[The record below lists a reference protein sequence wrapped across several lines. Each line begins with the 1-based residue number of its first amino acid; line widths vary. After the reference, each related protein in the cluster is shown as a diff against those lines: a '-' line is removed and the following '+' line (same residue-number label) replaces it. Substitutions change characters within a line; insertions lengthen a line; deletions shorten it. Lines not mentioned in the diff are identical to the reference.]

1 MTRNKILGYA
11 IGPIGAAITG
21 FITLPVITWFYSVED
36 IGRISMLQV
45 VVSFSVLLFCLGL
58 DQAYVREYHEHKVKP
73 KLFKTVLLPGLIL
86 SILVFGNIFIV
97 DSQMLSK
104 WLYEIPSTYLTVI
117 SIACF
122 LLSLISR
129 FLSLILRMEER
140 ALAYSM
146 SQLLPRILFLI
157 FIIATVGLGFIKD
170 AYNLITAHTLSIMA
184 IFLVF
189 AWNTRKE
196 WLSALRYKIDLK
208 ELNKLLVFGLPL
220 VVGGLAAWG
229 LNVMDKL
236 FLRSMSTFAELGV
249 YSVAASIAGVAA
261 IFAGI
266 FNTIWAP
273 MVYKWVNDGVDLAK
287 IDEISEHLL
296 AAIYFVAV
304 LSGLFSWVLPYF
316 LPHEYAAIQ
325 YLVTACLLGP
335 LFYTLSETT
344 AVGITIARKTKLS
357 MLASIGAMLVN
368 IVGNYLLVPKMEAI
382 GAAIST
388 AFSFWVFYILRTEL
402 SRLVWRNMPST
413 KAYFIVTLLLVIT
426 IVHSVFLKNSGFTI
440 IVWFILLLLG
450 LAFFRSTVDL
460 VYTKT
465 ISIYKQIDKKNL

>member
-1 MTRNKILGYA
+1 MTRNKILRYA
-11 IGPIGAAITG
+11 IGPIGAAMMG
-21 FITLPVITWFYSVED
+21 FITLPIITWFYSVED

-58 DQAYVREYHEHKVKP
+58 DQAYIREYHEHKLKP
-73 KLFKTVLLPGLIL
+73 KLFKTVLLPGFIL
-86 SILVFGNIFIV
+86 SMLIFSTIFII
-97 DSQMLSK
+97 DSQLISR
-104 WLYEIPSTYLTVI
+104 WLYDIPSSYLTII
-117 SIACF
+117 SVVCF

-146 SQLLPRILFLI
+146 SQLLPKILFLI
-157 FIIATVGLGFIKD
+157 FILSTVWLGLTKD
-170 AYNLITAHTLSIMA
+170 AYNLITAHTLSITA

-189 AWNTRKE
+189 AWNTRTE
-196 WLSALRYKIDLK
+196 WLSAFRHKIELE

-220 VVGGLAAWG
+220 VVGGLATWG
-229 LNVMDKL
+229 LRVVDKL
-236 FLRSMSTFAELGV
+236 FLRGMSTFSELGI
-249 YSVAASIAGVAA
+249 YSVAASIAGAAA
-261 IFAGI
+261 IFSGI

-273 MVYKWVNDGVDLAK
+273 MVYKWVNEGVDLAK
-287 IDEISEHLL
+287 VDQISEHLL
-296 AAIYFVAV
+296 AAIYFVTV
-304 LSGLFSWVLPYF
+304 LSGLFSWILPYF
-316 LPHEYAAIQ
+316 LPPGYAAIQ

-357 MLASIGAMLVN
+357 MLASIGAMIVN
-368 IVGNYLLVPKMEAI
+368 VMGNYILIPRIGAI

-413 KAYFIVTLLLVIT
+413 KTYVIVTLLLVIT
-426 IVHSVFLKNSGFTI
+426 IIHSVFLKNSSFTI
-440 IVWFILLLLG
+440 IVWFIMLLVG
-450 LAFFRSTVDL
+450 FVFFSSTVDL
-460 VYTKT
+460 VYKKT
-465 ISIYKQIDKKNL
+465 INIYK

>member
-11 IGPIGAAITG
+11 IGPIGAAMMG

-45 VVSFSVLLFCLGL
+45 VISFSILIFCLGL

-73 KLFKTVLLPGLIL
+73 KLFKTVLIPG
-86 SILVFGNIFIV
+86 VIFISAIFGAIFIF
-97 DSQMLSK
+97 DSHLISK
-104 WLYEIPSTYLTVI
+104 WLYDIPSTYLTII
-117 SIACF
+117 SIICF

-146 SQLLPRILFLI
+146 SQLLPRILFLL
-157 FIIATVGLGFIKD
+157 FIVSTVWLGLTKD
-170 AYNLITAHTLSIMA
+170 AYNLITAHTLSILA
-184 IFLVF
+184 VFVVF

-196 WLSALRYKIDLK
+196 WLSSLKYKIDLQ
-208 ELNKLLVFGLPL
+208 ELKQLLIFGLPL
-220 VVGGLAAWG
+220 VIGGLASWG
-229 LNVMDKL
+229 LNVMDKI
-236 FLRSMSTFAELGV
+236 FLRSMSTFLELGV
-249 YSVAASIAGVAA
+249 YSVAVSIAGVAA

-273 MVYKWVNDGVDLAK
+273 MVYKWVNEGVDLAK

-304 LSGLFSWVLPYF
+304 LSGCFSWILPYF
-316 LPHEYAAIQ
+316 LPKEYAAIQ
-325 YLVTACLLGP
+325 YLITACLLGP

-344 AVGITIARKTKLS
+344 AVGIAITRRSNLS
-357 MLASIGAMLVN
+357 MIASIGAMLVN
-368 IVGNYLLVPKMEAI
+368 LIGNYVLIPKMGAV

-388 AFSFWVFYILRTEL
+388 AISFWVFYILRTEF
-402 SRLVWRNMPST
+402 SRHIWRKTSNS
-413 KAYFIVTLLLVIT
+413 KSYFIITLLLVVT
-426 IVHSVFLKNSGFTI
+426 IFHTAVYQESKIFIIMWIVLFALGFL
-440 IVWFILLLLG
+440 
-450 LAFFRSTVDL
+450 FFKTTVL
-460 VYTKT
+460 VTYRHAINLNTK
-465 ISIYKQIDKKNL
+465 K

>member
-1 MTRNKILGYA
+1 MTRNKVLGYA
-11 IGPIGAAITG
+11 IGPIGAALMG

-36 IGRISMLQV
+36 VGRISMLQV
-45 VVSFSVLLFCLGL
+45 VASFSILLFCLGL
-58 DQAYVREYHEHKVKP
+58 DQAYVREYHENKIKP
-73 KLFKTVLLPGLIL
+73 KLFKTALLPGLIL
-86 SILVFGNIFIV
+86 SALVFGIIFLV
-97 DSQMLSK
+97 DSQLIST
-104 WLYEIPSTYLTVI
+104 WLYDIPSTYLTII

-122 LLSLISR
+122 LLSLVSR

-146 SQLLPRILFLI
+146 SQLLPKILFLV
-157 FIIATVGLGFIKD
+157 FILSTVWLGLTKD
-170 AYNLITAHTLSIMA
+170 AYNLITAHTLSITA
-184 IFLVF
+184 IFVVF

-196 WLSALRYKIDLK
+196 WLSALKYKIDLK

-229 LNVMDKL
+229 LRVVDKL
-236 FLRSMSTFAELGV
+236 FLRGMSTFSELGV

-273 MVYKWVNDGVDLAK
+273 MVYKWVNEGVDLAK
-287 IDEISEHLL
+287 IDQISEYLL

-316 LPHEYAAIQ
+316 LPPEYATIQ
-325 YLVTACLLGP
+325 YLITACLLGP

-344 AVGITIARKTKLS
+344 AIGITIARKTRLS
-357 MLASIGAMLVN
+357 MVASIGAMLVN
-368 IVGNYLLVPKMEAI
+368 ALGNYLLVPKMGAV
-382 GAAIST
+382 GAAVST

-402 SRLVWRNMPST
+402 SRLVWRNMPSS
-413 KAYFIVTLLLVIT
+413 KAYFIITLLLAAT
-426 IVHSVFLKNSGFTI
+426 IAHASLLKSSSIATI
-440 IVWFILLLLG
+440 IWLILLFLGFIL
-450 LAFFRSTVDL
+450 FRKIINLTYRKVLSL
-460 VYTKT
+460 
-465 ISIYKQIDKKNL
+465 YK

>member
-11 IGPIGAAITG
+11 IGPIGAALMG
-21 FITLPVITWFYSVED
+21 FITLPIITWFYSVED

-45 VVSFSVLLFCLGL
+45 VASFSILLFCLGL
-58 DQAYVREYHEHKVKP
+58 DQAYVREYHEHKTKP
-73 KLFKTVLLPGLIL
+73 KLFKTALLPGLIL
-86 SILVFGNIFIV
+86 SLVFFGVIFIF
-97 DSQMLSK
+97 DSQLISK
-104 WLYEIPSTYLTVI
+104 WLYEIPSTYLTII

-122 LLSLISR
+122 LLSLVSR

-146 SQLLPRILFLI
+146 SQLLPKILFLV
-157 FIIATVGLGFIKD
+157 FILSTVWLGLTKD
-170 AYNLITAHTLSIMA
+170 AYNLITAHTLSITA
-184 IFLVF
+184 IFVVF

-229 LNVMDKL
+229 LRVVDKL
-236 FLRSMSTFAELGV
+236 FLRGMSTFSELGV

-273 MVYKWVNDGVDLAK
+273 MVYKWVNEGVDLKK

-316 LPHEYAAIQ
+316 LPPEYNAIQ

-344 AVGITIARKTKLS
+344 AVGITLARKTKLS
-357 MLASIGAMLVN
+357 MVASVGAMLVN
-368 IVGNYLLVPKMEAI
+368 VLGNYLLVPKM
-382 GAAIST
+382 GAVGASVST
-388 AFSFWVFYILRTEL
+388 AIAFWVFYILRTEL
-402 SRLVWRNMPST
+402 SRLVWRNMPSS
-413 KAYFIVTLLLVIT
+413 KAYLLITLLLMVT
-426 IVHSVFLKNSGFTI
+426 IIHSFFLKDSNSAI
-440 IVWFILLLLG
+440 IVWFILLLVG
-450 LAFFRSTVDL
+450 FAFFRSTVDL
-460 VYTKT
+460 FYIKVINIT
-465 ISIYKQIDKKNL
+465 KQI

>member
-11 IGPIGAAITG
+11 VGPIGAAMIG
-21 FITLPVITWFYSVED
+21 FITLPIITWFYSVED
-36 IGRISMLQV
+36 VGRISMLQV
-45 VVSFSVLLFCLGL
+45 VVSFSILLFCLGL
-58 DQAYVREYHEHKVKP
+58 DQAYVREYHEHKTKP
-73 KLFKTVLLPGLIL
+73 KLLKTALLPGFIL
-86 SILVFGNIFIV
+86 SLFVFITIFII
-97 DSQMLSK
+97 DTQLISK
-104 WLYEIPSTYLTVI
+104 WLYNISSTYLSII

-122 LLSLISR
+122 LLSLVSR

-146 SQLLPRILFLI
+146 SQLLPKILFLV
-157 FIIATVGLGFIKD
+157 FILSTVWLGLTKD
-170 AYNLITAHTLSIMA
+170 AYNLITAHMLSILA

-196 WLSALRYKIDLK
+196 WLGSLKYQIDLK

-220 VVGGLAAWG
+220 VLSGLAAWG

-236 FLRSMSTFAELGV
+236 FLRGMSTFLELGV

-273 MVYKWVNDGVDLAK
+273 MVYRWVSEGVDLVK
-287 IDEISEHLL
+287 IDEVSEHLL

-316 LPHEYAAIQ
+316 LPPEYAAIQ
-325 YLVTACLLGP
+325 YLVTACMLGP

-344 AVGITIARKTKLS
+344 AVGIAIARKTKLS
-357 MLASIGAMLVN
+357 MVASIGAMLIN
-368 IVGNYLLVPKMEAI
+368 MVGNYLLVPKMGAV

-402 SRLVWRNMPST
+402 SRLVWRDIPSF
-413 KAYFIVTLLLVIT
+413 KAYLVISLLTVVT
-426 IVHSVFLKNSGFTI
+426 IIQSVFIKETALAVI
-440 IVWFILLLLG
+440 IWLFLLLLG
-450 LAFFRSTVDL
+450 IVFFKLTIKLA
-460 VYTKT
+460 
-465 ISIYKQIDKKNL
+465 YKKALSFYK

>member
-11 IGPIGAAITG
+11 IGPIGAALMG

-36 IGRISMLQV
+36 VGRISMLQV
-45 VVSFSVLLFCLGL
+45 VASFSVLLFCLGL
-58 DQAYVREYHEHKVKP
+58 DQAYVREYHEHKIKP
-73 KLFKTVLLPGLIL
+73 KLFKTALLPGLIL
-86 SILVFGNIFIV
+86 SLVFFGIIFIV
-97 DSQMLSK
+97 DSQLISK
-104 WLYEIPSTYLTVI
+104 WLYDIPSTYLTTV

-146 SQLLPRILFLI
+146 SQLLPKILFLL
-157 FIIATVGLGFIKD
+157 FILSTVWLGLTKD
-170 AYNLITAHTLSIMA
+170 AYNLITAHTLSITA

-189 AWNTRKE
+189 AWNTRRE
-196 WLSALRYKIDLK
+196 WLSAIKYRIDYK
-208 ELNKLLVFGLPL
+208 ELNNLLVFGFPL

-229 LNVMDKL
+229 LKVVDKL
-236 FLRSMSTFAELGV
+236 FLRGMSTFSELGV

-273 MVYKWVNDGVDLAK
+273 MVYKWVKEGVDLAK
-287 IDEISEHLL
+287 IDAISEHLL

-316 LPHEYAAIQ
+316 LPPEYAAIQ

-357 MLASIGAMLVN
+357 MVASIGAMLVN
-368 IVGNYLLVPKMEAI
+368 VLGNYLLVPKM
-382 GAAIST
+382 GAAGAAVST

-402 SRLVWRNMPST
+402 SRLVWRNMPNS
-413 KAYFIVTLLLVIT
+413 KAYLIITLLL
-426 IVHSVFLKNSGFTI
+426 IVTMAHSIFLKNNSLAI
-440 IVWFILLLLG
+440 AVWFILFLVG
-450 LAFFRSTVDL
+450 FAFFRPTVCL
-460 VYTKT
+460 VYRKT
-465 ISIYKQIDKKNL
+465 ISIYKQFDNKQR

>member
-11 IGPIGAAITG
+11 IGPIGAAMMG

-45 VVSFSVLLFCLGL
+45 VVSFSILIFCLGL

-73 KLFKTVLLPGLIL
+73 KLFKTALIPGVILI
-86 SILVFGNIFIV
+86 SAIFGAIFIF
-97 DSQMLSK
+97 DSHLISK
-104 WLYEIPSTYLTVI
+104 WLYDIPSTYLTII
-117 SIACF
+117 SIICF

-146 SQLLPRILFLI
+146 SQLLPRILFLL
-157 FIIATVGLGFIKD
+157 FIVSTVWLGLTKD
-170 AYNLITAHTLSIMA
+170 AYNLITAHTLSIVA
-184 IFLVF
+184 VFVVF

-196 WLSALRYKIDLK
+196 WLSSLKYKIDLQ
-208 ELNKLLVFGLPL
+208 ELKQLLIFGLPL
-220 VVGGLAAWG
+220 VIGGLASWG
-229 LNVMDKL
+229 LNVMDKI
-236 FLRSMSTFAELGV
+236 FLRNMSTFLELGV
-249 YSVAASIAGVAA
+249 YSVAVSIAGVAA

-273 MVYKWVNDGVDLAK
+273 MVYKWVNEGVDLAK

-304 LSGLFSWVLPYF
+304 LSGCFSWILPYF
-316 LPHEYAAIQ
+316 LPKEYAAIQ
-325 YLVTACLLGP
+325 YLMTACLLGP

-344 AVGITIARKTKLS
+344 AVGIAITRRSNLS
-357 MLASIGAMLVN
+357 MIASIGAMLVN
-368 IVGNYLLVPKMEAI
+368 LIGNYVLVPKMGAV

-388 AFSFWVFYILRTEL
+388 AISFWVFYILRTEL
-402 SRLVWRNMPST
+402 SSMVWYKIP
-413 KAYFIVTLLLVIT
+413 KAKSYLITTLILSVSIIDSVILRQNKLSLLIWFSLT
-426 IVHSVFLKNSGFTI
+426 VFGMF
-440 IVWFILLLLG
+440 WFLSSIKL
-450 LAFFRSTVDL
+450 
-460 VYTKT
+460 
-465 ISIYKQIDKKNL
+465 IYKQACKIYVK

>member
-11 IGPIGAAITG
+11 IGPIGAAMMG
-21 FITLPVITWFYSVED
+21 FITLPIITWFYSVED
-36 IGRISMLQV
+36 VGRISMLQV
-45 VVSFSVLLFCLGL
+45 VASFSVLLFCLGL

-73 KLFKTVLLPGLIL
+73 KLFKTALLPGLIL
-86 SILVFGNIFIV
+86 SLVFFGPIFIF
-97 DSQMLSK
+97 DSQLISK
-104 WLYEIPSTYLTVI
+104 WLYDIPSTYLTII
-117 SIACF
+117 SIVCF
-122 LLSLISR
+122 VLSLISR

-146 SQLLPRILFLI
+146 SQLLPKILFLV
-157 FIIATVGLGFIKD
+157 FILSTVWLGLTKD
-170 AYNLITAHTLSIMA
+170 AYNLITAHTLSITA

-196 WLSALRYKIDLK
+196 WLSALRYKIDYK
-208 ELNKLLVFGLPL
+208 ELNKLLAFGLPL

-229 LNVMDKL
+229 LKVMDKL
-236 FLRSMSTFAELGV
+236 FLRGMSTFSELGV

-273 MVYKWVNDGVDLAK
+273 MVYKWVNEGVDLAK

-296 AAIYFVAV
+296 AAIYFVTV
-304 LSGLFSWVLPYF
+304 LSGLFSWILPYF
-316 LPHEYAAIQ
+316 LPKEYAAIQ
-325 YLVTACLLGP
+325 YLITACLLGP

-357 MLASIGAMLVN
+357 MVASIGAMSINV
-368 IVGNYLLVPKMEAI
+368 VGNYILVPRM
-382 GAAIST
+382 GAAGAAVST
-388 AFSFWVFYILRTEL
+388 AVAFWVFYILRTEL
-402 SRLVWRNMPST
+402 SRLVWRNMPRV
-413 KAYFIVTLLLVIT
+413 KAYLLITLLLVAT
-426 IVHSVFLKNSGFTI
+426 IIHSVFLKDSSFTV
-440 IVWFILLLLG
+440 IVWSILLLLG
-450 LAFFRSTVDL
+450 FIFFRPTVNS

-465 ISIYKQIDKKNL
+465 INIYKQIGKKHL

>member
-11 IGPIGAAITG
+11 VGPIGAALMG
-21 FITLPVITWFYSVED
+21 FITLPIITWFYSVED

-45 VVSFSVLLFCLGL
+45 VASFSILLFCLGL
-58 DQAYVREYHEHKVKP
+58 DQAYVREYHEHEVKP
-73 KLFKTVLLPGLIL
+73 KLFKTALLPGLIL
-86 SILVFGNIFIV
+86 SLVFFGIIFIV
-97 DSQMLSK
+97 DSQLISK
-104 WLYEIPSTYLTVI
+104 WLYDIPSTYLTII

-122 LLSLISR
+122 LLSLVSR

-146 SQLLPRILFLI
+146 SQLLPKILFLI
-157 FIIATVGLGFIKD
+157 FILSTVWLGLTKD
-170 AYNLITAHTLSIMA
+170 AYNLITAHTLSITA

-196 WLSALRYKIDLK
+196 WLSAVKYKINCK

-229 LNVMDKL
+229 LRVVDKL
-236 FLRSMSTFAELGV
+236 FLRGMSTFSELGV

-273 MVYKWVNDGVDLAK
+273 MVYKWVNEGVDLKK

-304 LSGLFSWVLPYF
+304 LSGLFSWILPYF
-316 LPHEYAAIQ
+316 LPPEYAAIQ

-344 AVGITIARKTKLS
+344 AVGITLARKTKLS
-357 MLASIGAMLVN
+357 MVASVGAMLINVL
-368 IVGNYLLVPKMEAI
+368 GNYLLVPKM
-382 GAAIST
+382 GAAGAAVST
-388 AFSFWVFYILRTEL
+388 AIAFWVFYILRTEL
-402 SRLVWRNMPST
+402 SRLVWRNMPRV
-413 KAYFIVTLLLVIT
+413 KAYLLITLLLVVT
-426 IVHSVFLKNSGFTI
+426 IIHSVFLKNDSFTV
-440 IVWFILLLLG
+440 IVWFG
-450 LAFFRSTVDL
+450 LFLIGCYVFKESVKM
-460 VYTKT
+460 VVEK
-465 ISIYKQIDKKNL
+465 ISEIYAKKI

>member
-1 MTRNKILGYA
+1 MTRNKILSYA
-11 IGPIGAAITG
+11 VGPIGAALMG
-21 FITLPVITWFYSVED
+21 FITLPIITWFYSVED
-36 IGRISMLQV
+36 VGRISMLQV
-45 VVSFSVLLFCLGL
+45 VVSFSILLFCLGL
-58 DQAYVREYHEHKVKP
+58 DQAYVREYHEHKTKP
-73 KLFKTVLLPGLIL
+73 KLFKTALLPGLIL
-86 SILVFGNIFIV
+86 SLVFFGVIFIF
-97 DSQMLSK
+97 DSQLISK
-104 WLYEIPSTYLTVI
+104 WLYEIPSTYLTII

-122 LLSLISR
+122 LLSLVSR

-146 SQLLPRILFLI
+146 SQLLPKILFLV
-157 FIIATVGLGFIKD
+157 FILSTVWLGLTKD
-170 AYNLITAHTLSIMA
+170 AYNLITAHTLSITA
-184 IFLVF
+184 IFVVF

-229 LNVMDKL
+229 LRVVDKL
-236 FLRSMSTFAELGV
+236 FLRGMSTFSELGV

-273 MVYKWVNDGVDLAK
+273 MVYKWVNEGVDLKK

-316 LPHEYAAIQ
+316 LPPEYNAIQ

-344 AVGITIARKTKLS
+344 AVGITLARKTKLS
-357 MLASIGAMLVN
+357 MVASVGAMLVN
-368 IVGNYLLVPKMEAI
+368 VLGNYLLVPKM
-382 GAAIST
+382 GAVGASVST
-388 AFSFWVFYILRTEL
+388 AIAFWVFYILRTEL
-402 SRLVWRNMPST
+402 SRLVWRNMPSS
-413 KAYFIVTLLLVIT
+413 KAYLLITLLLVVT
-426 IVHSVFLKNSGFTI
+426 IIQCVFLKNNSFTI
-440 IVWFILLLLG
+440 IVWCG
-450 LAFFRSTVDL
+450 LFLIGCFVFTESVKM
-460 VYTKT
+460 VIVSSK
-465 ISIYKQIDKKNL
+465 